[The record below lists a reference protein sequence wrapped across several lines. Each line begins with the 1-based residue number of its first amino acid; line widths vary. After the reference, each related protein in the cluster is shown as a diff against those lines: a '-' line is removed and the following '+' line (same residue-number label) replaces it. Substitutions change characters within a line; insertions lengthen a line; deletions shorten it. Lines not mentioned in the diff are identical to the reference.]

1 MTHAEAVQAFL
12 PASPFAGTLGL
23 EVVAIGDDRAELR
36 MPWREEHA
44 TMGDVVHGGA
54 VAALADTA
62 GMAAAW
68 ADDGDEPRNGGATV
82 SLSVN
87 YVAAARACDLTAV
100 ARAVRRGR
108 SLCFVEIEVQGDEG
122 VVATAHL
129 VHKFA

>member
-1 MTHAEAVQAFL
+1 MTHAETVQAFV
-12 PASPFAGTLGL
+12 PASPFAARLGL

-36 MPWREEHA
+36 MPWRPEHA

-68 ADDGDEPRNGGATV
+68 ADDGDEPRGGGATV

-87 YVAAARACDLTAV
+87 YVAAARACDLTAIG
-100 ARAVRRGR
+100 RAVRRGR
-108 SLCFVEIEVQGDEG
+108 SLCFVEVEVLGDEG
-122 VVATAHL
+122 VVATAQL
-129 VHKFA
+129 VHRFA